1 MPVLRRKDAFQA
13 ETGTDKSQGKMSEH
27 NHTEEIRKLQLL
39 EQSLHSILM
48 QKQQFQAQL
57 LEVES
62 ALSELDKTSS
72 AYKIV
77 GNIMVA
83 SKKEDLKKDLETKK
97 EIFSTRMKAMD
108 K

>member
-1 MPVLRRKDAFQA
+1 
-13 ETGTDKSQGKMSEH
+13 MSEH
-27 NHTEEIRKLQLL
+27 NHTEERRKLQLL

-97 EIFSTRMKAMD
+97 EIFSTRMKAME
-108 K
+108 KQEKSFSEEVKSLREHILKEHKH